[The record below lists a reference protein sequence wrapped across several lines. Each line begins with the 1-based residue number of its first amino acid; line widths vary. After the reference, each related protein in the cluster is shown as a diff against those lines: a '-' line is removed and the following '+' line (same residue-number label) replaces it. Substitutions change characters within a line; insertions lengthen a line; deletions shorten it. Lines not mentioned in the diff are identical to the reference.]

1 MLLGHYSMY
10 TRYCLLPALIFLQ
23 IGCAETPSHF
33 DVPYSKSGVP
43 LANSIV
49 QRIRC
54 ELAELVRDDIKPT
67 YNRRPTLLEYDYHAS
82 MLLSLDA
89 NETGSLTPS
98 LNFPYSV
105 VSFNVT
111 PSLKTSR
118 QDQINYNLKYSMR
131 DIYDQW
137 RKNPASF
144 ACPDPNTNLA
154 GNLGIREKVSSALN
168 LDDLAYTT
176 EAQPTGGIFSGIIN
190 FTATKSINQAGPTWT
205 LTHFTG
211 PGAFLSASQVNTDKL
226 TFGFAGG
233 ANANRPY
240 PRSAGSRVVASNL
253 ADQALERALINNL
266 GTQLN
271 LIQNNIR

>member
-1 MLLGHYSMY
+1 MGLRYFSALPLL
-10 TRYCLLPALIFLQ
+10 LLQ
-23 IGCAETPSHF
+23 IGCAAIPSQF
-33 DVPYSKSGVP
+33 DVPYSNSGVP

-49 QRIRC
+49 QRVRC
-54 ELAELVRDDIKPT
+54 ELAELVRDDIKPE
-67 YNRRPTLLEYDYHAS
+67 YNRRATLMEYDYHAS

-98 LNFPYSV
+98 LSFPYSV
-105 VSFNVT
+105 ISLNIT
-111 PSLKTSR
+111 PSIKSSR

-137 RKNPASF
+137 KRDPASF
-144 ACPDPNTNLA
+144 LCPDPNTNLS

-190 FTATKSINQAGPTWT
+190 FTATKSIDQAGPTWT

-211 PGAFLSASQVNTDKL
+211 PGPLMSASRVNTNTL

-233 ANANRPY
+233 VNANKPY
-240 PRSAGSRVVASNL
+240 TKSVRSRAVASSL

-271 LIQNNIR
+271 AIQNNIR